1 MEYECE
7 LRCKSELSLQGGRV
21 GDNLLSGVLF
31 HKERNKDSRG
41 ILQNAKMKI
50 TTDHQMNSKGLK
62 KPE

>member
-1 MEYECE
+1 M
-7 LRCKSELSLQGGRV
+7 SLGAKVSCHCREGEW

-41 ILQNAKMKI
+41 ILQNAKI